1 MKKYLFGLLAVVG
14 LVGFS
19 ACNDEPDGPTP
30 GPEGGA
36 TVEMEVA
43 MNEAKT
49 AIEMTLT
56 VSDNASYCG
65 YVMSSTEINPTAS
78 ALINN
83 KVEGQ
88 SLVKVA
94 DVAENGVIKV
104 VFDRIVAGNIYYFY
118 AVVNDVNGNISE
130 VASESLQTTD
140 EVAPTLLHSEGNVYE
155 AARNGRSA
163 TFPFSET
170 VVYNGKAVSYKV
182 LETKYT
188 DGTLESFTEKFSGE
202 FAETSIAVSGSRV
215 TLTLPESVVFDTENY
230 SYTVLVNFA
239 AGAFA
244 DNAGNEMAAVTSSF
258 DEGLVEGACWV
269 VPQNN
274 NSNQGGELK
283 EGDYIWLYDSALA
296 EEQLGEQPGYPGYIG
311 GEVSLRAC
319 TPEQFEGMD
328 GVMYSVDY
336 LLDGL
341 ISIVYDF
348 PQENLYATPVAS
360 NADGTFSVLSGSLM
374 ASGLELNNGGTGSI
388 GLFVCSLEGDQ
399 FYLES
404 KNMVFN
410 PDAES
415 SGIYLYYPESQNTLF
430 VYFLIDEATEKM
442 LGYMDMGSWVEFG
455 EASNYQTSA
464 AYGVKTPSAL
474 KRKLSIS
481 DFKTDGLDR
490 FPKQLPALKKFKPQ
504 SVR

>member
-94 DVAENGVIKV
+94 DVPENGVIKV
-104 VFDRIVAGNIYYFY
+104 VFDKIVAGNIYYFY

-140 EVAPTLLHSEGNVYE
+140 EVAPTLLHREGNVYE
-155 AARNGRSA
+155 AAKNGRSA
-163 TFPFSET
+163 TFPFSEN

-188 DGTLESFTEKFSGE
+188 DGTLESFTEKFSGK

-244 DNAGNEMAAVTSSF
+244 DNAGNEMAAVTSFF

-269 VPQNN
+269 VKQNN

-283 EGDYIWLYDSALA
+283 EGDYIWFYDSAFA
-296 EEQLGEQPGYPGYIG
+296 KEQLGQQPDYPGYIG
-311 GEVSLRAC
+311 GKVVLRAC
-319 TPEQFEGMD
+319 TPEPFEGVD
-328 GVMYSVDY
+328 EVTYSVDY

-341 ISIVYDF
+341 LTIIFDL
-348 PQENLYATPVAS
+348 PQESLYATPVAS
-360 NADGTFSVLSGSLM
+360 NADGTFSVLSGTLM
-374 ASGLELNNGGTGSI
+374 ASGLELNDGGTGSI
-388 GLFVCSLEGDQ
+388 GLFVCRLKGEDL
-399 FYLES
+399 YLES

-410 PDAES
+410 PDAAS
-415 SGIYLYYPESQNTLF
+415 SGIYLYYPEAENILF
-430 VYFLIDEATEKM
+430 VYFLVNEATNEM

-474 KRKLSIS
+474 KRKLTLS

>member
-19 ACNDEPDGPTP
+19 ACNDEPDAPTP

-36 TVEMEVA
+36 TVKMEVA

-88 SLVKVA
+88 LLVKVA

-104 VFDRIVAGNIYYFY
+104 VFDGIVAGNIYYFY

-188 DGTLESFTEKFSGE
+188 DGTLESSTEKFSGE

>member
-104 VFDRIVAGNIYYFY
+104 VFDKIVAGNIYYFY

-130 VASESLQTTD
+130 VASKSLQTTD

-163 TFPFSET
+163 TFPFSEN

-269 VPQNN
+269 VPQNTGGGE
-274 NSNQGGELK
+274 SGELK
-283 EGDYIWLYDSALA
+283 EGEYIWFYDSAAA
-296 EEQLGEQPGYPGYIG
+296 EEQLGQQPNYPGYIG
-311 GEVSLRAC
+311 GEVLLHAC
-319 TPEQFEGMD
+319 TPEAFEGVD
-328 GVMYSVDY
+328 GVTYSVDY

-341 ISIVYDF
+341 LTIAFDL

-360 NADGTFSVLSGSLM
+360 NADGTFSVLAGSLM
-374 ASGLELNNGGTGSI
+374 ASGLELTNGGTGSI
-388 GLFVCSLEGDQ
+388 GLFVCRAEGDKL
-399 FYLES
+399 YLEQ

-410 PDAES
+410 PDAAT
-415 SGIYLYYPESQNTLF
+415 SGIYLYYPETENSIF
-430 VYFLIDEATEKM
+430 VYFLINEATNEM

-455 EASNYQTSA
+455 EASNYKTSA

-490 FPKQLPALKKFKPQ
+490 FPKQLPALKKFNLQ

>member
-19 ACNDEPDGPTP
+19 ACNDEPDAPTP

-94 DVAENGVIKV
+94 DAAENGVIKV

-140 EVAPTLLHSEGNVYE
+140 EVAPTLLHREGNVYE
-155 AARNGRSA
+155 AAKNGRSA
-163 TFPFSET
+163 TFPFSEN
-170 VVYNGKAVSYKV
+170 VVYNGKSVSYKV
-182 LETKYT
+182 IETKYT
-188 DGTLESFTEKFSGE
+188 DGTLESSAEKFSGE

-296 EEQLGEQPGYPGYIG
+296 EEQLGQQPGYQGYIG
-311 GEVSLRAC
+311 GEVVLRAC

-388 GLFVCSLEGDQ
+388 GLFVCSLDGDQ

-415 SGIYLYYPESQNTLF
+415 SGIYLYHPETENTLF

-504 SVR
+504 SVH